1 MPRKPS
7 SQPNDLELSI
17 LGVLWER
24 GECSAR
30 EIHEALSSHRETR
43 LSSTT
48 KMLQVMVDKG
58 LIARD
63 DAQRPIVFRPAKTA
77 EKMQSSIVDDL
88 VQRAFGG
95 AAEKLILRAV
105 ESQKLSADQLAE
117 IRRFITRMERNTE

>member
-1 MPRKPS
+1 MPRKVS

-17 LGVLWER
+17 LAVLWER
-24 GECSAR
+24 GQCSAR
-30 EIHEALSSHRETR
+30 QIHDALSDQRETR

-48 KMLQVMVDKG
+48 KMLQVMVDKE

-63 DAQRPIVFRPAKTA
+63 DSQRPILFRPAEAA
-77 EKMQSSIVDDL
+77 EDMQRGIVNDL

-105 ESQKLSADQLAE
+105 ESHELSAEKLAE
-117 IRRFITRMERNTE
+117 IRRFISRMERKAK